1 VEDFGDED
9 GTLLYEACVRQLR
22 RSYLN
27 SQYEVHSRNAEV
39 LHQQG
44 DAKYIEELAISQ
56 KIKQEMDE
64 LQSVD

>member
-1 VEDFGDED
+1 M
-9 GTLLYEACVRQLR
+9 
-22 RSYLN
+22 
-27 SQYEVHSRNAEV
+27 NAER

-44 DAKYIEELAISQ
+44 DARYMDELAASQ